1 MKGSI
6 VTKRLAARATQLI
19 DNDQVRVTR
28 FEFEPGDETGW
39 HEHGFDY
46 VITALTHCTM
56 LIEDDEGERTVE
68 TESGAA
74 YYRKAGVKHNIIN
87 GGKVPMAFVEV
98 EMKR

>member
-1 MKGSI
+1 M
-6 VTKRLAARATQLI
+6 TKRSAARASQLI

-46 VITALTHCTM
+46 VITALTDCTM
-56 LIEDDEGERTVE
+56 LIEESDGERTVE

-74 YYRKAGVKHNIIN
+74 YHRRAGVKHNVIN
-87 GGKVPMAFVEV
+87 GGSASMAFIEI
-98 EMKR
+98 EMKL